1 MAEAVSAPD
10 DVPDVRATASE
21 VEPRERSAPSER
33 EPEPERLPERRPEA
47 GGVAAVEPAAATP
60 HATRFQVFSG
70 VLIAVALAAVAAA
83 FLAASGG
90 GGRGGDDGAP
100 WAAFRPASDGLDTG
114 AREIADYV
122 GGRYRLPNGQQIVA
136 VTGGPM
142 EIQGMPMRIAVRHS
156 AADGGQIDVLDGRG
170 VLYRLCGLGPKCA
183 IATGKTSPERGLLLQ
198 REALE
203 LALYSFHDLKDVD
216 NVVVFMPPKKGAS
229 PDRALHFQRGQV
241 AGQLARPLRATLPAL
256 VPTPETIDR
265 APEKPFVE
273 TLTLGNIFKVSLTPA
288 NQDTSVFLV
297 LDPVP
302 AQS

>member
-21 VEPRERSAPSER
+21 VEPQEGCAPRERER
-33 EPEPERLPERRPEA
+33 ERERLPERRTEA
-47 GGVAAVEPAAATP
+47 GGVAAVEPAVATP
-60 HATRFQVFSG
+60 HAARFQVFSG
-70 VLIAVALAAVAAA
+70 VLIAVALAAVTAA
-83 FLAASGG
+83 FLVGSGG
-90 GGRGGDDGAP
+90 GRSGDDGAP

-122 GGRYRLPNGQQIVA
+122 GGRYQLPNGQQIVA

-156 AADGGQIDVLDGRG
+156 AADGGHIDVLDGRG

-256 VPTPETIDR
+256 VPTPDTIDR